1 MSKITLDLAATVKL
15 APRSRRWIALAAEV
29 AEGSLPASVRRAT
42 LALTFCG
49 DARMRS
55 TNRLHRGKDSTTDVL
70 SFPVQES
77 VRSGKHLDWLA
88 PGEIALG
95 DLLISVPRARLQAR
109 QFGVSLDEELVH
121 LFFHGFL
128 HLLGFD
134 HEVSRREEKIMQ
146 TKEAELLEKFAKL
159 RAKRNLK

>member
-1 MSKITLDLAATVKL
+1 MSKITLDLATTVALTPKT
-15 APRSRRWIALAAEV
+15 RRWISLAAEV
-29 AEGSLPASVRRAT
+29 AGNALPPSIRRST

-55 TNRLHRGKDSTTDVL
+55 TNLMHRGKDTTTDVL

-77 VRSGKHLDWLA
+77 IRSGKNLDWLA
-88 PGEIALG
+88 PGQLALG

-109 QFGVSLDEELVH
+109 QFGVTLEEELVH

-128 HLLGFD
+128 HLMGFD
-134 HEVSRREEKIMQ
+134 HEISRREELIMQ
-146 TKEAELLEKFAKL
+146 KHEAELLEKFAKL
-159 RAKRNLK
+159 RAKRNIK